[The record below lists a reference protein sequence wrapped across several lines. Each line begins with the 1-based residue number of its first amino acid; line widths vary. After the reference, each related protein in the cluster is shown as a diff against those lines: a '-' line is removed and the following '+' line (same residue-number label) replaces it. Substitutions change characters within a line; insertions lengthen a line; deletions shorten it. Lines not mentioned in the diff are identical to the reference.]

1 MEKQVKII
9 KITTIISI
17 IVMFVCIIIL
27 ACQLVNINNLKEKNK
42 SLQAQKEALM
52 EEIYEYNTYNEY
64 YGNNR
69 QEFLEKYARENLGWG
84 KDGETWYVKK

>member
-9 KITTIISI
+9 RITTIISV
-17 IVMFVCIIIL
+17 IVMFACIIIL
-27 ACQLVNINNLKEKNK
+27 TCQLISINNLKEKNK
-42 SLQAQKEALM
+42 SLQTQKEVLM

-84 KDGETWYVKK
+84 KNGEIWYVKK